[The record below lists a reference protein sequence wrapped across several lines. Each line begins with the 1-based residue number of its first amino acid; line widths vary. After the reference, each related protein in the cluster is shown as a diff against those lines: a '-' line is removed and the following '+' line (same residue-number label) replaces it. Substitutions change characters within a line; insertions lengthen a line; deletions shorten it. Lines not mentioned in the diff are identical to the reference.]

1 MNFKVDAVT
10 TLDILNQDGQAD
22 DFDQASAMTNRV
34 ISILSAAASIGG
46 LILFTVIVIL
56 IVLIV
61 IVVVKYR
68 RQSKFKTKRDA
79 YRHRH
84 TGLSEI
90 EIASYKNSSLKDS
103 EPRI

>member
-10 TLDILNQDGQAD
+10 TLDGQAD
-22 DFDQASAMTNRV
+22 DLDQASAMTN

-46 LILFTVIVIL
+46 LILFSVIVIV

-61 IVVVKYR
+61 IVVVKYRR

-84 TGLSEI
+84 TGSEI
-90 EIASYKNSSLKDS
+90 EIASY
-103 EPRI
+103 PVAH